1 MKNDKDTIS
10 ARLLNIRI
18 SARGPARAGRIS
30 CFVFL
35 ISSVCILN
43 GCQVTD
49 GPTTKPSTV
58 SERQDSA
65 LHDPFGYTTD
75 KDPADISGGNIN
87 QYDRSAMK
95 KDLDHVLNP

>member
-1 MKNDKDTIS
+1 MTKAAVQIDDQVRMANGRFI
-10 ARLLNIRI
+10 IRSSGLVI
-18 SARGPARAGRIS
+18 LMAVAVS
-30 CFVFL
+30 CV
-35 ISSVCILN
+35 
-43 GCQVTD
+43 GCTVTD

-75 KDPADISGGNIN
+75 KDPANISGGEIN
-87 QYDRSAMK
+87 QYDRNAMK